1 MFWTI
6 LLLIALCPLVGLE
19 VFFRVIDY
27 DFPNA
32 IRYVHYGGDWRE
44 HHIFT
49 ENEKEGSKIL
59 RRLGFNQKII
69 KSFIKS
75 INNCYEDDEEQIMK
89 EIMMGKVPK
98 RLLN

>member
-1 MFWTI
+1 MNTDKHYLMDLKKKKKKTDNQRQVFYRY
-6 LLLIALCPLVGLE
+6 LQIAE
-19 VFFRVIDY
+19 
-27 DFPNA
+27 
-32 IRYVHYGGDWRE
+32 HY
-44 HHIFT
+44 IFT

>member
-1 MFWTI
+1 MNTDKHYLMDLKQSELKTDNQRQVFYRY
-6 LLLIALCPLVGLE
+6 LQIAE
-19 VFFRVIDY
+19 
-27 DFPNA
+27 
-32 IRYVHYGGDWRE
+32 HY
-44 HHIFT
+44 IFT
-49 ENEKEGSKIL
+49 ENKKEGAKIL
-59 RRLGFNQKII
+59 KSLGFDKKVI